1 MRQNITHWW
10 LAQSS
15 NRKDRRQQLLHW
27 ELSWRGPGS
36 TEQSAAQQGVYIF
49 NLQVICHLV
58 PFEIFSPSWRVHRGR
73 GRGGC
78 SRWRWRC
85 RGRAPS
91 WERKLYLGS
100 HRTSAVFG
108 IRANRWFNIKLI
120 QFNIKLIQFNIKLIQ
135 FHPLPLQ
142 LKILGVRS
150 DKNTVGW
157 MVTNPPQTM
166 TRFRQQNICWLN
178 RSFNLRGQ
186 ASL

>member
-1 MRQNITHWW
+1 MI
-10 LAQSS
+10 SS
-15 NRKDRRQQLLHW
+15 KQQPQ
-27 ELSWRGPGS
+27 R
-36 TEQSAAQQGVYIF
+36 SAAAIASLRAVLTRPGF
-49 NLQVICHLV
+49 NGAITCTTRNVSSIQVICNLV
-58 PFEIFSPSWRVHRGR
+58 PFEIFPPSWRVHRGR

-120 QFNIKLIQFNIKLIQ
+120 QFNIKLIQF
-135 FHPLPLQ
+135 HPLPLQ

-166 TRFRQQNICWLN
+166 TRFRQQNIC
-178 RSFNLRGQ
+178 
-186 ASL
+186 